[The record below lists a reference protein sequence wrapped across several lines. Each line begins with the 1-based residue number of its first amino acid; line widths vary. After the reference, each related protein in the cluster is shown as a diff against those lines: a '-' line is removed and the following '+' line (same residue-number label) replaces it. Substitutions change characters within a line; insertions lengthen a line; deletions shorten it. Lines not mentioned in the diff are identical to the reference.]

1 MVFTSISFVVFF
13 CIFYPL
19 FILTPHRGR
28 LYLLLAASL
37 FFFGYAHPSYL
48 WLLLLVIGIS
58 YVAGIAIASDPRR
71 KKLYVWAAVL
81 SLLGLLAYFKYADFL
96 ISAVI
101 DAGKALNMPVSI
113 KPLGILLPI
122 GISFFVFQAISYIVD
137 VYRGDKAAER
147 NLVVLSLYKSFFPQL
162 VAGPIERSTNLLPRL
177 RRAFVDGASGT
188 LVTPEAM
195 RSGCELILFGFFKK
209 VCIADNAA
217 VFSDHVFAAPGSFGA
232 IFAYIGV
239 LCFAVQI
246 YCDFSGYTDIARGIS
261 RIMGVELMENFR
273 QPYLSASIRE
283 FWTRWH
289 ISLSTWF
296 RDYLYKPL
304 GGNRVSYGR
313 WMLNSFAVFLLS
325 GLWHGAAVN
334 FIIWGGVHGLIYMA
348 EQTAMPTWRKLVPE
362 RADRP
367 LLQRRLLHV
376 LAVVF
381 TFHVVC
387 FAWIFFRAAT
397 FGDAVA
403 VIKAICVP
411 FYDVAAGSRDFRA
424 LVEKSEFF
432 YRASFAWV
440 CSFAVLLCIVD
451 VSIEHQSTAILR
463 VWSIGPV
470 RWAAYFVAALAIV
483 FVGNWSSAQQF
494 IYFQF

>member
-1 MVFTSISFVVFF
+1 MVFTSGSFIVFF

-28 LYLLLAASL
+28 LYFLLAASL

-48 WLLLLVIGIS
+48 WILLLVIGIS
-58 YVAGIAIASDPRR
+58 YIAGIAIASDPRR
-71 KKLYVWAAVL
+71 KKLYVWTAVL
-81 SLLGLLAYFKYADFL
+81 ALLGLLGYFKYADFL
-96 ISAVI
+96 ISLAI
-101 DAGKALNMPVSI
+101 DAGKALNLPVSI

-122 GISFFVFQAISYIVD
+122 GISFFVFQAISYVVD

-147 NLVVLSLYKSFFPQL
+147 NLVVLALFKSFFPQL
-162 VAGPIERSTNLLPRL
+162 VAGPIERSTHLLPQL
-177 RRAFVDGASGT
+177 RRAFIDGKSEN
-188 LVTPEAM
+188 LVMPAAV

-209 VCIADNAA
+209 VCVADNVAL
-217 VFSDHVFAAPGSFGA
+217 FSDSVFAAPSSFGA
-232 IFAYIGV
+232 ILAYLGV
-239 LCFAVQI
+239 ICFAVQI

-273 QPYLSASIRE
+273 QPYFSASIRE

-304 GGNRVSYGR
+304 GGNRVSYGQ
-313 WMLNSFAVFLLS
+313 WLINSLAVFLLS

-334 FIIWGGVHGLIYMA
+334 FIIWGGVHGVIYIA
-348 EQTAMPTWRKLVPE
+348 EQSVARTYRKWVP
-362 RADRP
+362 RRDDRP
-367 LLQRRLLHV
+367 LWQDRASRA
-376 LAVVF
+376 LAIVF

-397 FGDAVA
+397 FGEAMA
-403 VIKAICVP
+403 VIKAIVGP
-411 FYDVAAGSRDFRA
+411 FYDILQGSTNYRA

-432 YRASFAWV
+432 ARDSFLWV
-440 CSFAVLLCIVD
+440 CLFSALLFVVD
-451 VSIEHQSTAILR
+451 FTIERRGTTTLR
-463 VWSIGPV
+463 MWSVPTF
-470 RWAAYFVAALAIV
+470 RWLTYFLAALAIV
-483 FVGNWSSAQQF
+483 FLGNWSNAQQF

>member
-1 MVFTSISFVVFF
+1 MVFTSVSFVVFF
-13 CIFYPL
+13 SIFYPL
-19 FILTPHRGR
+19 LILTPHRGR

-48 WLLLLVIGIS
+48 WILLLVIGIS
-58 YVAGIAIASDPRR
+58 YVAGIAIASDPGR
-71 KKLYVWAAVL
+71 KKLYVWVSVL
-81 SLLGLLAYFKYADFL
+81 TLLGLLAYFKYADFL
-96 ISAVI
+96 ISLLI
-101 DAGKALNMPVSI
+101 DAGNALNHPLSI

-137 VYRGDKAAER
+137 VYRGDKTAER
-147 NLVVLSLYKSFFPQL
+147 NLIVLSLYKSFFPQL

-177 RRAFVDGASGT
+177 RRAFVDAGSGV

-195 RSGCELILFGFFKK
+195 RSGCQLILYGFFKK

-217 VFSDHVFAAPGSFGA
+217 VFSDHVFAAPASFGA
-232 IFAYIGV
+232 VLAYLGV
-239 LCFAVQI
+239 LCFAIQI

-261 RIMGVELMENFR
+261 RIMGIELMENFR

-313 WMLNSFAVFLLS
+313 WMMNSFAVFLLS

-348 EQTAMPTWRKLVPE
+348 EQTLHPYYRRLFPE
-362 RADRP
+362 RPDKP
-367 LLQRRLLHV
+367 QWRRRVDHA
-376 LAVVF
+376 LAVLF

-397 FGDAVA
+397 FSDAIA
-403 VIKAICVP
+403 VIKAIVGP
-411 FYDVAAGSRDFRA
+411 VYEVVTGARPPRA

-440 CSFAVLLCIVD
+440 CCFSVLLSFID
-451 VSIEHQSTAILR
+451 TNIERQNATISRIWALA
-463 VWSIGPV
+463 PV
-470 RWAAYFVAALAIV
+470 RWSVYATAALAIV
-483 FVGNWSSAQQF
+483 FLGNWSNAQQF